1 MKHKPAATTD
11 AKSRK
16 KRALAAIARAK
27 RDAVPAGIDLVDF
40 RAPTAA
46 ERKHAK
52 SLESRAGELLSRA
65 NGTAKVRKLATA
77 H

>member
-11 AKSRK
+11 AKSRR
-16 KRALAAIARAK
+16 KRALAVIARAK

-40 RAPTAA
+40 REPTGA

-52 SLESRAGELLSRA
+52 LLESRVRELLSRA
-65 NGTAKVRKLATA
+65 NDTGKGRKLATT